1 MHELKTGA
9 LIRAS
14 ILMACAAEP
23 ALPAA
28 KREPLERYGRAIGLC
43 FQIVDDLLDVLGD
56 PAVTGKVAGSDALRG
71 KPTYPAIAGVA
82 AARARAAELADA
94 GIAALEAFGA
104 EAAQLRDFAAELV
117 QRGR

>member
-1 MHELKTGA
+1 MNAQDRRADPRRGA
-9 LIRAS
+9 DGLRCGPCARRRRSARRSTATAARSAS
-14 ILMACAAEP
+14 A
-23 ALPAA
+23 
-28 KREPLERYGRAIGLC
+28 

-94 GIAALEAFGA
+94 GIAALADFGPEASR
-104 EAAQLRDFAAELV
+104 LRDFAGDLV